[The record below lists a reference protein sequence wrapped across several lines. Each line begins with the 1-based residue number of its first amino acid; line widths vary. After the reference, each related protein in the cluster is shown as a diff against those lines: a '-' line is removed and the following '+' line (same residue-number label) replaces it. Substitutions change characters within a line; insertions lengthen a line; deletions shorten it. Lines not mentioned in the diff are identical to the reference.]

1 MLGVFARALGS
12 FYRRRARAE
21 GVEGRGGAVTAIQR
35 CGSALNTN
43 IHFHTLAA
51 EGVFACGIASPL
63 RFVPAWA
70 PPSDVEV
77 ALLLTSVR
85 RRIVRLV
92 RRHGIELEGEGG
104 ASEAMDPLFA
114 QHPALAQIQGAT
126 VIGRIATG
134 PRAGRWVVR
143 VGRDPRSDVV
153 ISRGRRQAHQ
163 QGFDLHAD
171 TAVGQGDRVRLERLC
186 RYVLRPPL
194 AGDAFLPLI
203 RTIRAMSTEIG

>member
-1 MLGVFARALGS
+1 M
-12 FYRRRARAE
+12 
-21 GVEGRGGAVTAIQR
+21 
-35 CGSALNTN
+35 
-43 IHFHTLAA
+43 
-51 EGVFACGIASPL
+51 
-63 RFVPAWA
+63 
-70 PPSDVEV
+70 
-77 ALLLTSVR
+77 
-85 RRIVRLV
+85 
-92 RRHGIELEGEGG
+92 RRHGIELEEVGG

-194 AGDAFLPLI
+194 AGDALE
-203 RTIRAMSTEIG
+203 STEDGRLLLRLRRPWRDGTRAIRFEPSELLERLAAMVPRPRANQLIYHGAYARGEARASLGVDTS